1 MYADNMA
8 TGDTIRILR
17 NARGISRADLA
28 EKIGISESHM
38 NKIEAGSRSPSIKI
52 YERIIEVLGAKLVIR
67 KEAVTIQE
75 RCVETANKILRNSTE
90 KQAVFMTSMLEHM
103 AQNMDLIN

>member
-17 NARGISRADLA
+17 NVRGISRADLA

-38 NKIEAGSRSPSIKI
+38 NKIEAGSRSHSIKI
-52 YERIIEVLGAKLVIR
+52 YERIIEVLGAELVIR

-75 RCVETANKILRNSTE
+75 RCVETANKILRNKKS
-90 KQAVFMTSMLEHM
+90 
-103 AQNMDLIN
+103 